1 MPVPSLHRVPTEG
14 RLRAA
19 ITRAAGAAAWWRDQV
34 ALLRPRPASGAA
46 APVGHLL
53 SLPDIGL
60 SCEILLADRLF
71 HDLSPA
77 ERHGLAAWIR
87 ATQQASGAWL
97 DPAGRPDLS
106 RTTLGWWAL
115 VESGDDPGA
124 EHLVRARRIVHELG
138 GAQRASIEVRLWLAM
153 AGHIPWS
160 WLPTMPAELWLLPT
174 IAWLSPSRVSPWAR
188 GVMTPYLLLSR
199 APARVHVSSAATLL
213 LTRPDGEPILPR
225 LVQPGLSGDL
235 LQAFDQG
242 VKLIR
247 KLPRGPILGA
257 ALTRVQ
263 RWLLGAQQAHG
274 GWFSARPTLL
284 SLIALRVMGANFD
297 DPRIVRGLAYLRR
310 ARGLARV
317 ASERGDASP
326 GDARPGDAAR
336 SGLASPYLAQGLTCA
351 PLALVARLVRLALA
365 TGDPAGE
372 AGVPY
377 LLAEEIRQPG
387 EWQLRTNAPA
397 GGWPCEA
404 GADKYVDTLSTCA
417 VLDALHALPKH
428 SGHQSQ
434 VRAAMRRAVEVLL
447 AMQEPDGGF
456 ARFERGES
464 EVFMTRFPL
473 RDAQLLAAGTPT
485 DSARVCV
492 SAAALRQLSR
502 LGFQA
507 DDDRIARGLQWLWQ
521 RVTVDFAG
529 FDLAT
534 LGELALCTAALCP
547 PTHPLRQ
554 TIERQLRGRQREDGS
569 YGAPVATAVAMQG
582 LMALEGGACIQTQ
595 RAARHLVQLLDGAP
609 ADLGPAGLTDR
620 LGGAW
625 AAGLGLSPQVRDPSA
640 GVREAALALTLFAA
654 HGGQL

>member
-1 MPVPSLHRVPTEG
+1 MPAPSLTRVPIEG

-19 ITRAAGAAAWWRDQV
+19 IARASAAAGWWRDQA
-34 ALLRPRPASGAA
+34 ALATARPLAA
-46 APVGHLL
+46 NAPPTAVGHLL
-53 SLPDIGL
+53 SVPDIGL

-71 HDLSPA
+71 HDLSPS
-77 ERHGLAAWIR
+77 ERQGLAGFVR
-87 ATQQASGAWL
+87 ANQQPSGAWL
-97 DPAGRPDLS
+97 DHAGAPDLS
-106 RTTLGWWAL
+106 RTALGWWAL
-115 VESGDDPGA
+115 VESGDDPQA

-138 GAQRASIEVRLWLAM
+138 GAQRGSIEVRLWLAM
-153 AGHIPWS
+153 AGHMPWA

-174 IAWLSPSRVSPWAR
+174 LAWLSPSRVSPWAR

-199 APARVHVSSAATLL
+199 APARIHVSSAASLL

-225 LVQPGLSGDL
+225 LVQPGLAGDL

-247 KLPRGPILGA
+247 KLPRGPVLAA

-263 RWLLGAQQAHG
+263 RWLIGAQQSHG
-274 GWFSARPTLL
+274 GWFSARPTML
-284 SLIALRVMGANFD
+284 SLVALRVMGANYD

-317 ASERGDASP
+317 NDRAH
-326 GDARPGDAAR
+326 
-336 SGLASPYLAQGLTCA
+336 LVQGLTCA
-351 PLALVARLVRLALA
+351 PLATLARLVRVALA
-365 TGDPAGE
+365 AGDPAGE
-372 AGVPY
+372 AAIPF
-377 LLAEEIRQPG
+377 LLAEEIRHPG

-404 GADKYVDTLSTCA
+404 GADRYVDTLSTCA
-417 VLDALHALPKH
+417 VLDALLALPKN

-434 VRAAMRRAVEVLL
+434 ARAAMRRAVEVLL

-464 EVFMTRFPL
+464 EVFMARFPL
-473 RDAQLLAAGTPT
+473 RDARILAAGSPT

-492 SAAALRQLSR
+492 SAAALRQLAR

-534 LGELALCTAALCP
+534 LAELALCSATLCP

-554 TIERQLRGRQREDGS
+554 TVERQLRGRQREDGS
-569 YGAPVATAVAMQG
+569 FGAPVDTALAMQG
-582 LMALEGGACIQTQ
+582 LMALEPSPCIQTQ
-595 RAARHLVQLLDGAP
+595 RAARHLVQLLTGGASEPGP
-609 ADLGPAGLTDR
+609 ADLSER

-625 AAGLGLSPQVRDPSA
+625 MAGLGLSPLCLDPSG
-640 GVREAALALTLFAA
+640 GVREAALALTRFAEQ
-654 HGGQL
+654 GGQL